1 MSKAPK
7 RGKSPAKVKIRNLKP
22 AADVK
27 GGRIT
32 NIRAN
37 VTTLG
42 GGSGG
47 GTGSKS

>member
-37 VTTLG
+37 ASTL

-47 GTGSKS
+47 STGSKS